1 MSFEAAR
8 PVVHRYGARSAVA
21 TGDGAEV
28 SLSLDGGRAEVGYRA
43 RVLSPGL
50 FRDAVMTSGA
60 VHASDLRFKSRDRAA
75 YLAYLVK
82 KGKGASKE
90 IWEAQKAFLM
100 QSMEADA
107 RPSSTL
113 DPLFTVHPDQC
124 ALEVFSQ
131 DESAY
136 GALSLSNAMFAERE
150 ALHGTSFVDLSPALT
165 ASLERMRTFGRVSL
179 AAGPRKPVGDEASV
193 IKKVEVPHRWLR
205 GFLQVQSAATLPA
218 AVCELAPIDLYNLL
232 FGLRARKAKTSPRAL
247 RFELVPGA
255 APRLVIEPWE
265 IVLEGYAGAY
275 KGPSPRVI
283 RTYGRQ
289 RLMALAR
296 LLPHARSV
304 RVHLLGAGLPMFWV
318 VDMGE
323 ASFTL
328 GLTGWT
334 ESGWSSA
341 AVFDALTPS
350 ADAYALADRV
360 HGRLAAVGPSSLD
373 ALRGVFEVSA
383 PDLRAALQV
392 ECLRGRVTY
401 DLASGLYRPR
411 NVFPEAMDVAA
422 MRYGSDR
429 EARAHRLIESDGA
442 VALTKVHDVVGEGTE
457 IHGEVNDREAHRAF
471 TTHFMLDLE
480 GRVNGAS
487 CGCPQYRRA
496 GMREG
501 PCEHMIAL
509 RVVYARKRAEEERMR
524 QTPEGRRLIRAET
537 RTLVRRDGSGR
548 EVVYRV
554 SLDDR
559 VVQVRW
565 GERAAAAPR
574 EQRLWFDTDREAR
587 EAYFGR
593 MESLAR
599 EGFIDAE
606 HG

>member
-8 PVVHRYGARSAVA
+8 PVVHRYGARSAVVA
-21 TGDGAEV
+21 GEGAEV
-28 SLSLDGGRAEVGYRA
+28 SLSLDSARAPVGYRA
-43 RVLSPGL
+43 RVLSAGL
-50 FRDAVMTSGA
+50 FRDAVMTA
-60 VHASDLRFKSRDRAA
+60 ATVHASDMRFKSRDRAA
-75 YLAYLVK
+75 YLAYLLK

-90 IWEAQKAFLM
+90 IWEAQKSFLM
-100 QSMEADA
+100 QSMEADEK
-107 RPSSTL
+107 PSTTL

-136 GALSLSNAMFAERE
+136 GALSLSNAMFDARE
-150 ALHGTSFVDLSPALT
+150 ALHGSSFVDLSPALT
-165 ASLERMRTFGRVSL
+165 ESLERMRTFGAVTLS
-179 AAGPRKPVGDEASV
+179 AAARAPASEEGAV
-193 IKKVEVPHRWLR
+193 VKKIEVPHRWLR

-218 AVCELAPIDLYNLL
+218 AVCELAPIDLYNVL
-232 FGLRARKAKTSPRAL
+232 FALRARKAKTSPRAL

-255 APRLVIEPWE
+255 PPRLVVEPWE
-265 IVLEGYAGAY
+265 IVLEGHAGAY
-275 KGPSPRVI
+275 KGSAPRVI

-289 RLMALAR
+289 RLMSLAR

-318 VDMGE
+318 VDMGH
-323 ASFTL
+323 ATFTL

-341 AVFDALTPS
+341 AAFDALTPS
-350 ADAYALADRV
+350 EEAHTLADRV
-360 HGRLAAVGPSSLD
+360 HGRLVAAGPSSLES
-373 ALRGVFEVSA
+373 LRQSA
-383 PDLRAALQV
+383 GASSADLRAALQV
-392 ECLRGRVTY
+392 ETLRGCVTY
-401 DLASGLYRPR
+401 DLATGLYRPR
-411 NVFPEAMDVAA
+411 NLFPEPIDVAT

-429 EARAHRLIESDGA
+429 EARAHRLLEGA
-442 VALTKVHDVVGEGTE
+442 GQVTLTKLHDVVGEGFE
-457 IHGEVNDREAHRAF
+457 IHGEVNDREAHRSF
-471 TTHFMLDLE
+471 NTHFMLDLE
-480 GRVNGAS
+480 GRVSGAS
-487 CGCPQYRRA
+487 CGCPAFRRT

-501 PCEHMIAL
+501 PCEHMIAIRIL
-509 RVVYARKRAEEERMR
+509 YARKRAEEERMR
-524 QTPEGRRLIRAET
+524 QTPEGRKLIRAET

-559 VVQVRW
+559 VVRVQW
-565 GERAAAAPR
+565 GARAETSPR

-587 EAYFGR
+587 DAYFTR
-593 MESLAR
+593 MDSLAG